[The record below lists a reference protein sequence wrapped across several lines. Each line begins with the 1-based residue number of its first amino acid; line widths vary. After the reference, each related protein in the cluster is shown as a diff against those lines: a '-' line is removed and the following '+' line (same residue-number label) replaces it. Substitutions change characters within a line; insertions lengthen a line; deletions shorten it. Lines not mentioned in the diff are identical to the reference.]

1 MKIAPLIHSR
11 TLYRDY
17 NSNFAVRPQ
26 NLNVQWAREKIL
38 ASTKELGTLK
48 DIRHVVASKDGIG
61 IAGVSCI
68 FKFFVEKYLPD
79 KVKDAEKYF
88 CDERGREVKIFL
100 GYVFEMSGKKEIPA
114 VSDEDLLQMFMDTLA
129 PIWDKKFVE
138 TVYSNY
144 KEYDTKFFSGVKN
157 SFVNINGV
165 EIYRENV
172 FEQFLA
178 DAQVKNLSYCSN
190 VTQFDIW
197 EDGKFSAIST
207 SDTSVING
215 LKSATTQKKTLPEQS
230 QPIPSQTTPQRQF
243 SANQISAETK
253 SNSSILKIFAIALIV
268 IIAIVFLLT
277 K

>member
-1 MKIAPLIHSR
+1 M
-11 TLYRDY
+11 
-17 NSNFAVRPQ
+17 
-26 NLNVQWAREKIL
+26 
-38 ASTKELGTLK
+38 
-48 DIRHVVASKDGIG
+48 
-61 IAGVSCI
+61 
-68 FKFFVEKYLPD
+68 PD

-114 VSDEDLLQMFMDTLA
+114 ISDEDLLQMFMDTLA

-157 SFVNINGV
+157 SFENINGV

-197 EDGKFSAIST
+197 EDGKFNAIST
-207 SDTSVING
+207 SDASVING
-215 LKSATTQKKTLPEQS
+215 LKSAAQKKTSPEQSQS
-230 QPIPSQTTPQRQF
+230 QPIPSQTTQQRQS

-253 SNSSILKIFAIALIV
+253 SNLSILKIFAIALIV

>member
-17 NSNFAVRPQ
+17 NANFAVRPQ

-79 KVKDAEKYF
+79 KVKDVEKYF

-114 VSDEDLLQMFMDTLA
+114 ISDEDLLQMFMDTLA

-157 SFVNINGV
+157 SFENINGV

-197 EDGKFSAIST
+197 EDGKFNAIST
-207 SDTSVING
+207 SDASVING
-215 LKSATTQKKTLPEQS
+215 LKSAAQKKTSPEQS
-230 QPIPSQTTPQRQF
+230 QPIPSQTTQQRQS

-253 SNSSILKIFAIALIV
+253 SNLSILKIFAIALIV